1 MIIYDKDEEGMEF
14 TVKDVTP
21 EYLEAATAARAVMVE
36 KIAGEDEALME
47 KFLGDQEISVAEL
60 KAVLRHATIN
70 RKLFPVYCGASWRN
84 KGIHPLLDA
93 IVDYLLHH

>member
-1 MIIYDKDEEGMEF
+1 MISWGDRSHGNEMIIYDKDEEGMEF

-47 KFLGDQEISVAEL
+47 NSSV
-60 KAVLRHATIN
+60 I
-70 RKLFPVYCGASWRN
+70 RK
-84 KGIHPLLDA
+84 
-93 IVDYLLHH
+93 YLSPN